1 MTLRLLTWLSETN
14 VKMDGWKSIFP
25 GRLGYF
31 QVRTVSFRQG
41 IHSKKS
47 RIEMH
52 VSFLN
57 FHSSKVAFPFCFS
70 QKKDDDGRFSPE
82 FVF

>member
-52 VSFLN
+52 VSFFELS
-57 FHSSKVAFPFCFS
+57 FFQS
-70 QKKDDDGRFSPE
+70 RFSLLFLTE
-82 FVF
+82 KR